1 MIKDLSFYALADN
14 AALIGFYMAGLLL
27 APRAPSASCP
37 FQVND
42 EVERVIDNV
51 WFCAKVTAVDE
62 EIEEVCLL
70 YLDDENKEDG
80 VSFDEIRPHSST
92 WSPPLTEAAASL
104 AATGIQQLPES
115 KKAQRETLQKPLAGL
130 IEDDW
135 EDRLNHVATA
145 VVHKSADTEEAII
158 LNGAENELAAGGG
171 LRALRFIRK
180 KGT

>member
-1 MIKDLSFYALADN
+1 
-14 AALIGFYMAGLLL
+14 MAGLLL
-27 APRAPSASCP
+27 VPRAPSASCP
-37 FQVND
+37 YQVNG
-42 EVERVIDNV
+42 EVERVIDDT
-51 WFCAKVTAVDE
+51 WYRARVTAVDE

-80 VSFDEIRPHSST
+80 VSFDEIRPHSSMP
-92 WSPPLTEAAASL
+92 SPPLTTTAATAAA
-104 AATGIQQLPES
+104 TRIQQLPES
-115 KKAQRETLQKPLAGL
+115 KKGQQETLQKPLAGL

-135 EDRLNHVATA
+135 EDRLNHVTTA
-145 VVHKSADTEEAII
+145 VVHKSADTEVAII